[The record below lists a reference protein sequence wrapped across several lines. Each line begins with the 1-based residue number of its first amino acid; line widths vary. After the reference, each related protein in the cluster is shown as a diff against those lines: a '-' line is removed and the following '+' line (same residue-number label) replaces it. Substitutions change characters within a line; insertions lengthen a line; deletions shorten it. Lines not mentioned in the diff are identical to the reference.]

1 MGTSICLQCKFGIQS
16 RCLQR
21 IGIRRDFQQR
31 SPILL
36 DKQDI
41 VADVVTRMWRAQESY
56 DPTKGEEFTWIWTI
70 AKNAVNDA
78 ANDKRKREN
87 IGGCWDDDADEQAKG
102 MLSDDSADSELL
114 RDEFVEELHNR
125 LRQERD
131 KRILLYLAQDLDY
144 EEIAEREGL
153 TKQAAYMAVFHV
165 RQRLDN
171 HAA

>member
-1 MGTSICLQCKFGIQS
+1 MLAIDPKDYWTTATKAVMSYVSKKFAG
-16 RCLQR
+16 
-21 IGIRRDFQQR
+21 FFTEA
-31 SPILL
+31 

-87 IGGCWDDDADEQAKG
+87 IGGCWDD
-102 MLSDDSADSELL
+102 

>member
-1 MGTSICLQCKFGIQS
+1 
-16 RCLQR
+16 
-21 IGIRRDFQQR
+21 
-31 SPILL
+31 
-36 DKQDI
+36 
-41 VADVVTRMWRAQESY
+41 
-56 DPTKGEEFTWIWTI
+56 
-70 AKNAVNDA
+70 
-78 ANDKRKREN
+78 
-87 IGGCWDDDADEQAKG
+87 

>member
-1 MGTSICLQCKFGIQS
+1 MLAIELNEYWTIAAKAVGSYVGKKFTGFFS
-16 RCLQR
+16 NA
-21 IGIRRDFQQR
+21 
-31 SPILL
+31 
-36 DKQDI
+36 DKEDI
-41 VADVVTRMWRAQESY
+41 VADVVTRMWRARESY
-56 DPTKGEEFTWIWTI
+56 DPAKAEVFTWVWAI

-87 IGGCWDDDADEQAKG
+87 IGGRWDDDADKEANR
-102 MLSDDSADSELL
+102 MVSDDSADSELL
-114 RDEFVEELHNR
+114 RDELVEDLHDR
-125 LRQERD
+125 LRLERD

-165 RQRLDN
+165 RQRLGN

>member
-1 MGTSICLQCKFGIQS
+1 MLAIDPKDYWTTATKAVMSYVSKKFAG
-16 RCLQR
+16 
-21 IGIRRDFQQR
+21 FFTEA
-31 SPILL
+31 

-87 IGGCWDDDADEQAKG
+87 IGGCWDDDADEQAKE
-102 MLSDDSADSELL
+102 MLGDDSADSELL
-114 RDEFVEELHNR
+114 RDEFVEELHDR

-165 RQRLDN
+165 RQRLGN